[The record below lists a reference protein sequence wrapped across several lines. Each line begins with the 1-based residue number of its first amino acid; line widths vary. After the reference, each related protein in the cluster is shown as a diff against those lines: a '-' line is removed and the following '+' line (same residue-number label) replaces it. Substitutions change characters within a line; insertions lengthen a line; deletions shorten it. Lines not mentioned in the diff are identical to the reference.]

1 MFDVNASQAKRDYS
15 TLSMSKPCFP
25 LANTF
30 MGHSES
36 LSVQREQR
44 LSRISVFFGNELGAP
59 ACGTAELRISW
70 RVQHF
75 SFQAFNYIH
84 DILMKFIRMFV
95 VLAVGYMPLDLY
107 DGIHTGQSQQPRA
120 LIWYELTEV
129 VAIVIGERMPM
140 LHHRFRHTKTQ
151 ALTIQ

>member
-1 MFDVNASQAKRDYS
+1 MFDVNARQAKRDYS
-15 TLSMSKPCFP
+15 TLSMSKPCFS

-30 MGHSES
+30 MGHSEP

-44 LSRISVFFGNELGAP
+44 LSRISVFFGNGLGVP
-59 ACGTAELRISW
+59 ACGTAELPISW

-95 VLAVGYMPLDLY
+95 VLAVG
-107 DGIHTGQSQQPRA
+107 
-120 LIWYELTEV
+120 
-129 VAIVIGERMPM
+129 
-140 LHHRFRHTKTQ
+140 
-151 ALTIQ
+151 